1 MKGLKEHMA
10 EQSTDPLDMTE
21 ELPAVEP
28 ADLPREPS
36 DYEKRLRRDLV
47 RYREQVRMAQT
58 DRDTNVAA
66 AARDRDEAIAMVRS
80 EATGR
85 VIRSE
90 LKAHALKAGII
101 DLDGLR
107 LADTSKLALNEDG
120 DVVGAEALIE
130 ALRQHKPYLFSDGR
144 GGFGT
149 GTTGQTQ
156 RPPSPAAPSTVD
168 VRSLSRDAWQAERS
182 RLLGEPR

>member
-1 MKGLKEHMA
+1 MA
-10 EQSTDPLDMTE
+10 EQSVDPLEMSDE
-21 ELPAVEP
+21 SASPEVVE
-28 ADLPREPS
+28 LPREAT
-36 DYEKRLRRDLV
+36 DYEKRLRRDLA
-47 RYREQVRMAQT
+47 RYREQVRTAQSE
-58 DRDTNVAA
+58 RDTNVAA

-120 DVVGAEALIE
+120 EVVGAEALIQT
-130 ALRQHKPYLFSDGR
+130 LREDKPYLFSDGR
-144 GGFGT
+144 TGVAT

-156 RPPSPAAPSTVD
+156 RPPSPAAPSTLN

>member
-1 MKGLKEHMA
+1 MA
-10 EQSTDPLDMTE
+10 EQSVDQLDMADDQPSLE
-21 ELPAVEP
+21 AVE
-28 ADLPREPS
+28 LPREPT
-36 DYEKRLRRDLV
+36 DYEKRLRRDLA
-47 RYREQVRMAQT
+47 RYREQVRTAQT
-58 DRDTNVAA
+58 ERDTNVAA

-90 LKAHALKAGII
+90 LKAYALKAGII

-107 LADTSKLALNEDG
+107 LADSSKLALNEDG

-130 ALRQHKPYLFSDGR
+130 ALRQHKPYLFSDARVGAS
-144 GGFGT
+144 T

-156 RPPSPAAPSTVD
+156 RPPSPAVPSNLD

>member
-1 MKGLKEHMA
+1 MS
-10 EQSTDPLDMTE
+10 EQSVDQLDATE
-21 ELPAVEP
+21 EVPPLET

-36 DYEKRLRRDLV
+36 DYEKRLRRDLA
-47 RYREQVRMAQT
+47 RYREQVRIAQSE
-58 DRDTNVAA
+58 RDANVAA

-107 LADTSKLALNEDG
+107 LADTSKLSLNEDG
-120 DVVGAEALIE
+120 EVVGAEALIE
-130 ALRQHKPYLFSDGR
+130 TLRQDKPYLFSDARAGVA
-144 GGFGT
+144 T
-149 GTTGQTQ
+149 GTTGQVQ
-156 RPPSPAAPSTVD
+156 RPPSPATPGAVD
-168 VRSLSRDAWQAERS
+168 ARTLSREAWQAERN
-182 RLLGEPR
+182 RLLGGP